1 MKTLS
6 IVKKNNINLTAYQEK
21 IIKQLDK
28 IKNGKPC
35 TVVYKSDCTGKVR
48 AAAKSTITKIEKIS
62 IIPVTKGIDYSHKK
76 SVIEKRT
83 EETLKWGFYNTKEPF
98 YTKLDNSLAKSKK
111 SEQYYLLFGPQ
122 PNKNARPVSEYILN
136 GDDTKKY
143 TAEQIREMG
152 ILQDSYWNKEGIPF
166 YTLKLDGVI
175 AIM

>member
-6 IVKKNNINLTAYQEK
+6 TIKKNNIKLTAYQEK

-28 IKNGKPC
+28 IKNGTPC
-35 TVVYKSDCTGKVR
+35 TVVYKSDCSSKLK
-48 AAAKSTITKIEKIS
+48 AAVKSTVSKVEKIS
-62 IIPVTKGIDYSHKK
+62 IIPVTKGIDYSNKK
-76 SVIEKRT
+76 SVIAKR
-83 EETLKWGFYNTKEPF
+83 EEEIIKWGFYNTREPF
-98 YTKLDNSLAKSKK
+98 YTKLDNSFAKNKK

-122 PNKNARPVSEYILN
+122 PNKNARPISEYVLN
-136 GDDTKKY
+136 GDNTTKY
-143 TAEQIREMG
+143 TSEQIREMG